1 MGAQEAMKRGAEFP
15 YDGGT
20 EFWDSDA
27 SNPPAAK
34 DKAHATARGIL
45 ADLSDRRGVR
55 HVLDDVDHDVRAEL
69 TESLAEI
76 IRHGMAQ

>member
-1 MGAQEAMKRGAEFP
+1 MNAQEAMKHGAAFP
-15 YDGGT
+15 YDGGD

-45 ADLSDRRGVR
+45 ADLSDRRGVS
-55 HVLDDVDHDVRAEL
+55 HELDAVDHDVRAEL
-69 TESLAEI
+69 TESLVEI
-76 IRHGMAQ
+76 IRYGMA